1 MTGSKM
7 APAIEGRRQGQ
18 VMDALAVVIDE
29 PERMRLTRL
38 PLPEPEPHEALVEV
52 DYSGISTGT
61 EMLLWQGRMPPF
73 PGMGYPL
80 VPGYETVGR
89 VVAKGADVELD
100 DGAAVF
106 VPGANCFDGVRG
118 LFGGAA
124 SKLVVPANRL
134 VPLAGEPGPQAALLA
149 LAATAGHA
157 LAGGTLP
164 ELVIGHGVLGR
175 LLARLSIAMG
185 GEAPTVWEADPARQD
200 ASGYAVMSAADDP
213 RRDYKVIVDASGD
226 AGILDQAIAR
236 LATGGEVLLAG
247 FYHERVSFAYP
258 MAFMREARIRIA
270 AEWKPEDM
278 QQVLALLSAG
288 KLDLS
293 GLITHS
299 EPAQNAEAAY
309 RTAFSDRACLKMIL
323 DWRGQ
328 A

>member
-1 MTGSKM
+1 
-7 APAIEGRRQGQ
+7 
-18 VMDALAVVIDE
+18 MDALAVVIDE

-38 PLPEPEPHEALVEV
+38 SLPEPKADEAVVAVE
-52 DYSGISTGT
+52 YSGISTGT

-80 VPGYETVGR
+80 VPGYESVGR
-89 VVAKGADVELD
+89 VVGKGAEVALA
-100 DGAAVF
+100 DGTAVF
-106 VPGANCFDGVRG
+106 VPGANCFEGVRG

-124 SKLVVPANRL
+124 SRLVVPAHRL
-134 VPLAGEPGPQAALLA
+134 IALEGEPGPQSALLA
-149 LAATAGHA
+149 LAATAAHA
-157 LAGGTLP
+157 LAGGPLP

-175 LLARLSIAMG
+175 LLARMIIAMG
-185 GEAPTVWEADPARQD
+185 GDAPTVWEADPARSQ
-200 ASGYAVMSAADDP
+200 AAGYSVLTAEADP
-213 RRDYKVIVDASGD
+213 RRDYRVIVDASGD
-226 AGILDQAIAR
+226 AGILDPAIGR
-236 LATGGEVLLAG
+236 LAKGGEILLAG

-270 AEWKPEDM
+270 AEWRPADM
-278 QQVLALLSAG
+278 ARVLELLASG
-288 KLDLS
+288 SLDLS

-299 EPAQNAEAAY
+299 EPAANAEAAY